1 MQTLIEIR
9 KVSKTYITGSFKVEA
24 LKEVSL
30 KIKAGEMVSLV
41 GPSGSGK
48 STLMHILGF
57 LDRLDSGE
65 YYFAGHPTA
74 NLGEGRLAAIRSRM
88 VGFIFQSFHLLKRT
102 TAKDNVMLPMVYS
115 GLGTDSRKALEC
127 LRLVGLSDRVKHKS
141 NELSGGQCQR
151 VAVARA
157 LVNDPLILLADE
169 PTGNLDA
176 KSRQEVMHVIKDLND
191 RGLTVVIVT
200 HDEEIS
206 AQTRRVVRMKDGEI
220 VSDEVLRPASGAE
233 PALPALLDLETHLK
247 TRPGSFTPE
256 QLSQKGGAHGA
267 QLPKARMGFTP
278 SEIGEQFK
286 VAFKA
291 IWSHKMRSALTV
303 LGILIGVGAIISLM
317 TISEGFMKS
326 LLSGTT
332 EDDAKKLWVSA
343 RWERLKASRPLTY
356 ADLEAIKAGCP
367 LAEKITPRL
376 SRSADVSAGN
386 KHVNTSIES
395 YEGFTFEEQKNK
407 KNLFENRNITGR
419 FFTPAEN
426 FNRARVVVI
435 NQTLAKKLFGSE
447 SAVNN
452 EIRIKDIS
460 FTVVGVSEDSKEGQI
475 FGGRPTAY
483 IPLNTASKRVFG
495 STRPDYIEITAPT
508 PGDAPEARKQ
518 IILALRKERNLA
530 EDKEDDFD
538 VRTFEAQIKSFK
550 EGMGKLSLVVYAIAG
565 ISLLVGGIGI
575 MNIMLVSV
583 TERTREIGLRKAL
596 GAKNSDILG
605 QFLIEAVTLCLI
617 GGALGIALGFG
628 LGWAA
633 YFFIKVPPTLGAGTV
648 IFAFTFSSLIGIS
661 FGFWPALRAAM
672 LDPIEALRYE

>member
-1 MQTLIEIR
+1 METLIDIR
-9 KVSKTYITGSFKVEA
+9 KVSKTYLSGSFKVEA

-30 KIKAGEMVSLV
+30 KIKAGELVSLV

-74 NLGEGRLAAIRSRM
+74 SLGEGRLAAIRSRM

-115 GLGTDSRKALEC
+115 GLGTDSQKALEC
-127 LRLVGLSDRVKHKS
+127 LRLVGLGDRVKHRS

-157 LVNDPLILLADE
+157 LVNAPLVLLADE

-176 KSRQEVMHVIKDLND
+176 KSRQEVMQAIKGLND

-200 HDEEIS
+200 HDEEVS

-220 VSDEVLRPASGAE
+220 VSDETRVPPPGSAPAPDRVPPPGSSS
-233 PALPALLDLETHLK
+233 LPA
-247 TRPGSFTPE
+247 
-256 QLSQKGGAHGA
+256 
-267 QLPKARMGFTP
+267 ARLGFTP
-278 SEIGEQFK
+278 SEITEQLK

-291 IWSHKMRSALTV
+291 IWSHKTRSALTI
-303 LGILIGVGAIISLM
+303 LGIFIGVGSIISLM

-326 LLSGTT
+326 LLSGAS
-332 EDDAKKLWVSA
+332 EDDARKVWVTP
-343 RWERLKASRPLTY
+343 RQEHLKASRRLTY
-356 ADLEAIKAGCP
+356 GDVETIRSEAP
-367 LAEKITPRL
+367 LAEKITPIVAG
-376 SRSADVSAGN
+376 SAQASAGN
-386 KHVNTSIES
+386 RHVDASIQS
-395 YEGFTFEEQKNK
+395 REGFTLEAQKAK
-407 KNLFENRNITGR
+407 KNIFDSRGLEGR

-426 FNRARVVVI
+426 LSRARVAVI
-435 NQTLAKKLFGSE
+435 NRTLAEKLFGSE

-452 EIRIKDIS
+452 ELRLKNIT
-460 FTVVGVSEDSKEGQI
+460 FTIVGVAEDKKSEQI
-475 FGGRPTAY
+475 FGSRPTAY

-495 STRPDYIEITAPT
+495 STRLDYVEVEAPT
-508 PGDAPEARKQ
+508 PADAPETRRQ
-518 IILALRKERNLA
+518 IILALRKAHALRD
-530 EDKEDDFD
+530 DKDDDFD
-538 VRTFEAQIKSFK
+538 VQTFEAQIKMFK
-550 EGMGKLSLVVYAIAG
+550 DGMGKLSLVVYAIAG

-596 GAKNSDILG
+596 GAKNSDILS

-617 GGALGIALGFG
+617 GGALGVALGFG
-628 LGWAA
+628 LGWLA
-633 YFFIKVPPTLGAGTV
+633 YFFIKVPPTLGLGTISFAFGFSTV
-648 IFAFTFSSLIGIS
+648 IGVS

>member
-1 MQTLIEIR
+1 METLIDIR

-30 KIKAGEMVSLV
+30 KIKAGELVSLV

-48 STLMHILGF
+48 STLMHIMGF

-74 NLGEGRLAAIRSRM
+74 SLSEGRLAAIRSRM

-102 TAKDNVMLPMVYS
+102 TAKDNVLLPMVYS

-127 LRLVGLSDRVKHKS
+127 LRLVGLDDRVNHKS

-157 LVNDPLILLADE
+157 LVNDPLVLLADE

-176 KSRQEVMHVIKDLND
+176 KSRQEVMRVIKDLND

-200 HDEEIS
+200 HDEEVC
-206 AQTRRVVRMKDGEI
+206 AQTRRVVRLKDGEI
-220 VSDEVLRPASGAE
+220 VSDEIRVPAPCFTPPPGKPGRRST
-233 PALPALLDLETHLK
+233 ALPD
-247 TRPGSFTPE
+247 
-256 QLSQKGGAHGA
+256 
-267 QLPKARMGFTP
+267 ARLGFTP
-278 SEIGEQFK
+278 SEILEQLR

-291 IWSHKMRSALTV
+291 IWNHKMRSALTI
-303 LGILIGVGAIISLM
+303 LGIFIGVGSIIALM

-326 LLSGTT
+326 LLSNST
-332 EDDAKKLWVSA
+332 EDDAKKVYVMP
-343 RWERLKASRPLTY
+343 RQEHLKASRRLTHG
-356 ADLEAIKAGCP
+356 DVEAIRSGVP
-367 LAEKITPRL
+367 LAEKITPIVQG
-376 SRSADVSAGN
+376 SAQASVGN
-386 KHVNTSIES
+386 KHVDANIQSS
-395 YEGFTFEEQKNK
+395 EGFTLETQKSNK
-407 KNLFENRNITGR
+407 KFFNNRSVEGR

-426 FNRARVVVI
+426 LSRARVAVI
-435 NQTLAKKLFGSE
+435 NQTLAKKMYGSE
-447 SAVNN
+447 PAVSN
-452 EIRIKDIS
+452 EIRLKDIT
-460 FTVVGVSEDSKEGQI
+460 FTVVGVTEDEKAQQI

-483 IPLNTASKRVFG
+483 VPINTASKRMFG
-495 STRPDYIEITAPT
+495 STRLDYIEVAAQT
-508 PGDAPEARKQ
+508 PADAPETRKQ
-518 IILALRKERNLA
+518 IILALRRAHSLR
-530 EDKEDDFD
+530 EDKDDDFE
-538 VRTFEAQIKSFK
+538 VKTFDAQIKMFK

-596 GAKNSDILG
+596 GAKNSDILS
-605 QFLIEAVTLCLI
+605 QFLIEAVALCLI
-617 GGALGIALGFG
+617 GGALGVGLGFG

-633 YFFIKVPPTLGAGTV
+633 YFFIKVPPALGLGT
-648 IFAFTFSSLIGIS
+648 ISFAFGFSTIIGVS